1 MAKTAVRNPKQIAQI
16 AFTVDKNGKPRAYR
30 VSLRQMR
37 YFPIGYDEAELM
49 VSTGQAEKVP
59 YRPFGAK
66 ASKPNPKVPIVDLTR
81 RVVSS
86 GKLAGSGFRK
96 KEVDPTEVEKEWKRV
111 AVVHAL
117 NAYGEPV
124 QRMLRSEFETA
135 FWRGAARGLM
145 NPVPKVTDR
154 ALRYRANANPP
165 KGPKR
170 CLFCGSTRN
179 VEVGHLDGHEENNDR
194 SNLAWNCRSCNTT
207 LGAAFKKLG
216 IGRRT
221 RQYNPETGAQ
231 SVGQWVQALQSLRG
245 EAGAV
250 MEPAAALEM
259 VRATPADKR
268 SEFASQI
275 WRTRRS
281 RYGATGRQ
289 NPDENLT
296 AIRADYPGVEL
307 DVHENADAITLN
319 LVRVPAAQRGKG
331 TATAIMKRLLAYA
344 DSKLIPIVLTP
355 SSDFG
360 SSKLKLEKWYKS
372 LGFVPNA
379 GRHKDFRFRE
389 TMIRL
394 PRPGKRN
401 PEGPAAELYEKFHG
415 KASERIDIVE
425 EEIHYHEHLTALGD
439 LVELKIK
446 TPTRIRATL
455 RFPDEGA
462 PTLASSEDGRQL
474 FVVGGDQKVNLRDIE
489 MDSAQWRRDM
499 MDLGELLEVTYH
511 TVKGFHKFEPTNYFH
526 KLGEET
532 SVKPRILYDTRNE
545 RLLVAGG
552 QYAVKPEGIV
562 N

>member
-1 MAKTAVRNPKQIAQI
+1 MAVRKPVKRKPVKRQSS
-16 AFTVDKNGKPRAYR
+16 KPRPKHTTW
-30 VSLRQMR
+30 V
-37 YFPIGYDEAELM
+37 PIG
-49 VSTGQAEKVP
+49 Q
-59 YRPFGAK
+59 
-66 ASKPNPKVPIVDLTR
+66 PNPKVPIVDLTK

-96 KEVDPTEVEKEWKRV
+96 KEVDPAEVEKEWKRV
-111 AVVHAL
+111 AVVHGL

-145 NPVPKVTDR
+145 NPVPEVTDR

-179 VEVGHLDGHEENNDR
+179 VEVGHLNGHEEDNTPG
-194 SNLAWNCRSCNTT
+194 NLAWNCRSCNTA

-289 NPDENLT
+289 NP
-296 AIRADYPGVEL
+296 
-307 DVHENADAITLN
+307 
-319 LVRVPAAQRGKG
+319 
-331 TATAIMKRLLAYA
+331 
-344 DSKLIPIVLTP
+344 
-355 SSDFG
+355 
-360 SSKLKLEKWYKS
+360 
-372 LGFVPNA
+372 
-379 GRHKDFRFRE
+379 
-389 TMIRL
+389 
-394 PRPGKRN
+394 
-401 PEGPAAELYEKFHG
+401 EGPASELYEKFHG
-415 KASERIDIVE
+415 KPSERIDIVE
-425 EEIHYHEHLTALGD
+425 ESVHYHEHLTALGD

-446 TPTRIRATL
+446 TPTKIRATL

-532 SVKPRILYDTRNE
+532 GVKPRILYDTRNE

>member
-1 MAKTAVRNPKQIAQI
+1 MAVR
-16 AFTVDKNGKPRAYR
+16 KPVKRKPVKPA
-30 VSLRQMR
+30 V
-37 YFPIGYDEAELM
+37 
-49 VSTGQAEKVP
+49 
-59 YRPFGAK
+59 K
-66 ASKPNPKVPIVDLTR
+66 ANPKVPIVDLTK

-96 KEVDPTEVEKEWKRV
+96 KEVDPAEVEKEWKRV
-111 AVVHAL
+111 AVVHGL

-135 FWRGAARGLM
+135 FWRGAARGLA
-145 NPVPKVTDR
+145 NPKPAVTDR

-165 KGPKR
+165 AGPKR

-216 IGRRT
+216 LGRRT

-268 SEFASQI
+268 SEFAAQI

-289 NPDENLT
+289 NPVNPWKPDVNFKVGSMYV
-296 AIRADYPGVEL
+296 ADG
-307 DVHENADAITLN
+307 DAST
-319 LVRVPAAQRGKG
+319 RK
-331 TATAIMKRLLAYA
+331 LLAVFRAAGYRA
-344 DSKLIPIVLTP
+344 KTVEYGDQKIVVSNAP
-355 SSDFG
+355 SSFME
-360 SSKLKLEKWYKS
+360 SRKKN
-372 LGFVPNA
+372 PIA
-379 GRHKDFRFRE
+379 GV
-389 TMIRL
+389 
-394 PRPGKRN
+394 KRYAN

-425 EEIHYHEHLTALGD
+425 EEVHYHEHLTALGD

-511 TVKGFHKFEPTNYFH
+511 TVKGFHKFEPINYFH

-532 SVKPRILYDTRNE
+532 GVKPRILYDTRNE